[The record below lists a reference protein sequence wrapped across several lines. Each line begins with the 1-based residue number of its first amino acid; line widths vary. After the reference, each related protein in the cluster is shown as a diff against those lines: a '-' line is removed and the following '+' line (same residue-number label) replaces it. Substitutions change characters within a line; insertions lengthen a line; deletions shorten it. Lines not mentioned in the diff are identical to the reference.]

1 MINQNP
7 SKNDNNNDKA
17 LKASPRQPKY
27 LPPGKKSPS
36 SITKGK
42 IVRGVS
48 DTSEKFSNMTIA
60 PRRQPVA
67 RQQPMHPPP
76 MKAGVQWNHHT
87 RDPFLKPAEQILPGR
102 SYTRKIAG

>member
-1 MINQNP
+1 MTT
-7 SKNDNNNDKA
+7 A
-17 LKASPRQPKY
+17 
-27 LPPGKKSPS
+27 
-36 SITKGK
+36 
-42 IVRGVS
+42 RGVS
-48 DTSEKFSNMTIA
+48 DAYEKFSNMTIA

-67 RQQPMHPPP
+67 RQQPMHHPPP